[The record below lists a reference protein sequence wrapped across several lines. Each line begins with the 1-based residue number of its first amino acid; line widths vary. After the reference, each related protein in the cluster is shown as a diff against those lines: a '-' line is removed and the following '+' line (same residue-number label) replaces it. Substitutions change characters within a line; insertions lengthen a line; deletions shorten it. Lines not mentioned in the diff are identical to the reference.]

1 MSKDSGLTTRGTTT
15 TQSSNEI
22 ISQNRQT
29 TKQKKNSGV
38 KDNAP
43 ICLPLKQ
50 LSYFFFLSIKTQKK
64 RRIKLS
70 YRL

>member
-1 MSKDSGLTTRGTTT
+1 MSKDSELTTRGTTT

-43 ICLPLKQ
+43 ICLPLNNCRISSFC
-50 LSYFFFLSIKTQKK
+50 LSKHK
-64 RRIKLS
+64 RKEE
-70 YRL
+70 